1 MCDCCGCD
9 GKNADQPPGSSR
21 MIEME
26 EQVLS
31 KNDRLAKRNRAVFQA
46 SGVLV
51 INLVSSPGAGKTTL
65 LEQTI
70 GALKKDLRIGVIE
83 GDQQT
88 DRDAQRIKATG
99 VGVHQIMTGDA
110 CHLDAHMVGHAL
122 EHFVLP
128 ELDLLFIENVGNL
141 ICPAAF
147 DLGEDYRVVALSVP
161 EGEDKPVKYP
171 AVFLN
176 SNLVLITKIDLLKIL
191 EVDFS
196 RYLSFVRK
204 VNPSVQCLG
213 ISARTG
219 EGMEEWYLWLQEQV
233 MKKREQGQLE

>member
-1 MCDCCGCD
+1 MCDHCGCATT
-9 GKNADQPPGSSR
+9 GAHEHEGNPR
-21 MIEME
+21 LIEME

-31 KNDRLAKRNRAVFQA
+31 KNDRLAGKNRVVFQE
-46 SGVLV
+46 SRVLV
-51 INLVSSPGAGKTTL
+51 INLISSPGAGKTTL
-65 LEQTI
+65 LEKTI
-70 GALKKDLRIGVIE
+70 AALKQDVRIGVIE

-99 VGVHQIMTGDA
+99 VGVHQITTGDA

-122 EHFVLP
+122 EHFSLP

-141 ICPAAF
+141 ICPGAF

-176 SNLVLITKIDLLKIL
+176 SNLVLITKIDLLQVL
-191 EVDFS
+191 EADFDQY
-196 RYLSFVRK
+196 RAFVTK
-204 VNPSVQCLG
+204 VNPSVDCMG
-213 ISARTG
+213 ISAKSG
-219 EGMEEWYLWLQEQV
+219 DGMEAWYGWLKERV
-233 MKKREQGQLE
+233 RDKNIK